1 MDTLHLTNKN
11 KILWEN
17 RSIAFSITK
26 ENKRFS
32 LFPYINI
39 KTKYSETGLKSN
51 KKILNKSV

>member
-17 RSIAFSITK
+17 RSIVFLITK

-39 KTKYSETGLKSN
+39 KTAYSEKVS
-51 KKILNKSV
+51 KVIRKF